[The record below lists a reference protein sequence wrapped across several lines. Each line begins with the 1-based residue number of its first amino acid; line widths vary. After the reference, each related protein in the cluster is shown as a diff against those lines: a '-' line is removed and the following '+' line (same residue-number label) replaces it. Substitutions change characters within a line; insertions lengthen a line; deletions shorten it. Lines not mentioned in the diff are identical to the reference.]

1 MRTQTLTAPIFI
13 THPLRERQRSVKM
26 NEVHRLVFKKRV
38 NLKVFWMTTFI
49 LMLLSLVIYIF
60 QVNFLT
66 REVYLIGNYEKQMAQ
81 LTQENENLAIGFS
94 KANSLTNLDH
104 YLQNEKFE
112 KVSQVK
118 YIQIYKPVA
127 QKTSSR

>member
-1 MRTQTLTAPIFI
+1 MNSQTLTAPIFI
-13 THPLRERQRSVKM
+13 IHPLV
-26 NEVHRLVFKKRV
+26 LKKRV
-38 NLKVFWMTTFI
+38 NLKVFLMTTFI

-66 REVYLIGNYEKQMAQ
+66 REVYLIGDYEKQLTQ
-81 LTQENENLAIGFS
+81 LTQENENLEIGFS

>member
-1 MRTQTLTAPIFI
+1 MKISNGVKAQTLAVPIFI
-13 THPLRERQRSVKM
+13 IHPLV
-26 NEVHRLVFKKRV
+26 LKKRV
-38 NLKVFWMTTFI
+38 NLKVFWLTTFI

-66 REVYLIGNYEKQMAQ
+66 REVYLIGNYEKQLTQ
-81 LTQENENLAIGFS
+81 LTQENENLAISFS
-94 KANSLTNLDH
+94 KTNSLANLDH

-127 QKTSSR
+127 QKTSQ

>member
-1 MRTQTLTAPIFI
+1 MKAQALTAPIFI
-13 THPLRERQRSVKM
+13 IHPL
-26 NEVHRLVFKKRV
+26 LLKKGI
-38 NLKVFWMTTFI
+38 NLKVFLITTFI

-66 REVYLIGNYEKQMAQ
+66 REVYLIGNYEKQIVQ